1 MFGRTDP
8 VTVMAS
14 LPARR
19 GLPPRSGYNP
29 PVVTPEA
36 QPPPP
41 RFRIWLRRQAH
52 ADGPY
57 GVRFEVFDG
66 KGILRVAR
74 PGVLIDPPARPLG
87 FEERLTAAQV
97 RASRFLLVW
106 DGGRARQG
114 NLLGRLDEASLER
127 LELDRWVELQTHLE
141 GAFRYLVLPEGAL
154 RAPTQEAPKRP
165 SLSELRHALDQL
177 TVPAEEEEDPD
188 SVLDMLTGPPV
199 PVAPDPH
206 AAPDPPPRSGL
217 KRLDR
222 MATPPA
228 SPPPTIAVPESH
240 VVRPRALPPVEEV
253 VDLGVLVE
261 EPASEEE
268 EILAA
273 DEADEEA
280 IAAAEADEQALA
292 GATDAPAV
300 FAGAPRAPF
309 TDLSM
314 DEVEEAMF
322 AIDTPGRKQVTEHV
336 TVNRGVEDAVTFF
349 PGRVEE
355 IEPLAAEDAGGAVDL
370 SPSDDE
376 PVAAESFH
384 RSNTTLV
391 RHLRR
396 RIASDASRIEVLK
409 ARVAELEARIAE
421 LDAVAGRRS
430 GG

>member
-1 MFGRTDP
+1 
-8 VTVMAS
+8 
-14 LPARR
+14 
-19 GLPPRSGYNP
+19 
-29 PVVTPEA
+29 VVTPEP
-36 QPPPP
+36 QPPAP

-57 GVRFEVFDG
+57 SVRFEVFDG

-87 FEERLTAAQV
+87 FEERLTAPQV

-127 LELDRWVELQTHLE
+127 LELDRWVELGTHLE
-141 GAFRYLVLPEGAL
+141 GAFRYLVLPAGAL

-177 TVPAEEEEDPD
+177 TVPAEEEADPD
-188 SVLDMLTGPPV
+188 SALEMLTGPVVTTPS
-199 PVAPDPH
+199 AGPDPR
-206 AAPDPPPRSGL
+206 AAPDPPPRVAL
-217 KRLDR
+217 KRGDR
-222 MATPPA
+222 AATPPA
-228 SPPPTIAVPESH
+228 SPVPTIAVPESH
-240 VVRPRALPPVEEV
+240 VVQPRALPPVKDEV
-253 VDLGVLVE
+253 EVLGDSPADLGVLVE
-261 EPASEEE
+261 EPAADEDD

-273 DEADEEA
+273 DEADDEA

-292 GATDAPAV
+292 AAEADEQALTGAADAPSV
-300 FAGAPRAPF
+300 FAGPPRVPF
-309 TDLSM
+309 KDLSM
-314 DEVEEAMF
+314 DDVEEAMF

-336 TVNRGVEDAVTFF
+336 TVIRGVEDAVTFF
-349 PGRVEE
+349 PGHVEE

-376 PVAAESFH
+376 PVGAASFH
-384 RSNTTLV
+384 RSGTTLV

-396 RIASDASRIEVLK
+396 KIASDASRIEVLQ
-409 ARVAELEARIAE
+409 ARVTELEARIAE
-421 LDAVAGRRS
+421 LEAVAGRRS